1 MRYHDDGKRRKR
13 ERRKPGKKKESAL
26 RLSAEMNMPFQKDG
40 EKVKGDAAKQATF
53 TVLDIGIVGDIGLRL
68 GEVVDSVQVEL
79 RNVKVMVNT
88 RAQ

>member
-1 MRYHDDGKRRKR
+1 M
-13 ERRKPGKKKESAL
+13 

-40 EKVKGDAAKQATF
+40 EKGKGDVAKQATF
-53 TVLDIGIVGDIGLRL
+53 TVLDIGIVVDIGLGL

-79 RNVKVMVNT
+79 RNVEVMVDT